1 NEKNNKTQLGM
12 IETLLFLAEAHS
24 EVESGFGLNL
34 DIFETNLIN
43 LTLLVG
49 ILVYFG
55 KPVLSKILTERR
67 SKIAEQIQAVE
78 QKKKQAEVTLAN
90 EQKKLEEAK
99 QTAAKIRSE
108 ATTNAQKARETILA
122 QGEKEV
128 QRLKEIAGKDLSSEQ
143 EKAIA
148 QLRERVVALA
158 LENARS
164 QMENMLNDDVQRKLI
179 DSSIAKLGG

>member
-1 NEKNNKTQLGM
+1 M
-12 IETLLFLAEAHS
+12 IETFLFLAAAHS
-24 EVESGFGLNL
+24 EVESGFGLNFN
-34 DIFETNLIN
+34 IFETNLIN

-55 KPVLSKILTERR
+55 KPALTNILDERS
-67 SKIAEQIQAVE
+67 SKIAEQIKAVE
-78 QKKKQAEVTLAN
+78 QKKKQAEVTLAQ

-99 QTAAKIRSE
+99 AMASKIRSD
-108 ATTNAQKARETILA
+108 ATTNAQKAKETILA

-128 QRLKEIAGKDLSSEQ
+128 QRLQEVAGKDLSSEQ

-158 LENARS
+158 LERASSGAGNA
-164 QMENMLNDDVQRKLI
+164 LNDEAQSRLI

>member
-1 NEKNNKTQLGM
+1 M

-99 QTAAKIRSE
+99 ETASKIRSE

-128 QRLKEIAGKDLSSEQ
+128 QRLKEIAGKDLNSEQ

-158 LENARS
+158 LENAKS

>member
-1 NEKNNKTQLGM
+1 M

-34 DIFETNLIN
+34 DILDTNLIN

-49 ILVYFG
+49 VLFYYG
-55 KPVLSKILTERR
+55 KPLLGNILEERR
-67 SKIAEQIQAVE
+67 SKIAEQIKAVE
-78 QKKKQAEVTLAN
+78 QKQKQAEITLA
-90 EQKKLEEAK
+90 EEKKKLEEA
-99 QTAAKIRSE
+99 QATAAKIRQQ

-128 QRLKEIAGKDLSSEQ
+128 ERLKEVAGKDLSSEQ

-158 LENARS
+158 LESAKSRLG
-164 QMENMLNDDVQRKLI
+164 EVLDDEAQHKLI

>member
-1 NEKNNKTQLGM
+1 M

-24 EVESGFGLNL
+24 EVEGGFGLNF

-49 ILVYFG
+49 ILIYFG
-55 KPVLSKILTERR
+55 KPLLSNILSERS

-78 QKKKQAEVTLAN
+78 QKKKQAEVTLAQ

-99 QTAAKIRSE
+99 VTAAKIRDQ

-128 QRLKEIAGKDLSSEQ
+128 QRLQEMAGKDLSSEQ

-148 QLRERVVALA
+148 SLRERVVALA
-158 LENARS
+158 LENAKSR
-164 QMENMLNDDVQRKLI
+164 MGDLLNDEAQHKLI
-179 DSSIAKLGG
+179 DSIIAKLGG

>member
-1 NEKNNKTQLGM
+1 M
-12 IETLLFLAEAHS
+12 IETLLFLAEANS
-24 EVESGFGLNL
+24 EVEGGFGLNL
-34 DIFETNLIN
+34 NILETNLIN

-49 ILVYFG
+49 ILIYFG
-55 KPVLSKILTERR
+55 KPLLTNILTERR

-78 QKKKQAEVTLAN
+78 QKQKQAELTLAE
-90 EQKKLEEAK
+90 EQKKLAEAK
-99 QTAAKIRSE
+99 ETAAKIRSE
-108 ATTNAQKARETILA
+108 AETNAQKAKEVILA

-128 QRLKEIAGKDLSSEQ
+128 ERLKEMAGKDLSSEQ

-158 LENARS
+158 LESAKSRMDNI
-164 QMENMLNDDVQRKLI
+164 LNDEAQRKLI

>member
-1 NEKNNKTQLGM
+1 M
-12 IETLLFLAEAHS
+12 IETLLFLAEVHS
-24 EVESGFGLNL
+24 EVEGGFGLNL

-49 ILVYFG
+49 ILIYFG
-55 KPVLSKILTERR
+55 KPLLTNILSERR

-78 QKKKQAEVTLAN
+78 QKKKQAEVTLAQ
-90 EQKKLEEAK
+90 EQKKLEKAQAEA
-99 QTAAKIRSE
+99 TKIRSE
-108 ATTNAQKARETILA
+108 ATANAQKARETILA

-128 QRLKEIAGKDLSSEQ
+128 ARLKEMAGKDLSSEQ

-158 LENARS
+158 LESAKSRLGGL
-164 QMENMLNDDVQRKLI
+164 LNEDAQRQLI
-179 DSSIAKLGG
+179 DTSIAKLGG

>member
-1 NEKNNKTQLGM
+1 M

-78 QKKKQAEVTLAN
+78 QKQKQAEVTLAN

-99 QTAAKIRSE
+99 AIAAKIRSE

-128 QRLKEIAGKDLSSEQ
+128 QRLKEVAGKDLSSEQ

-158 LENARS
+158 LERTRS
-164 QMENMLNDDVQRKLI
+164 QMENVLNDDVQRKLI
-179 DSSIAKLGG
+179 DSSITKLGG

>member
-1 NEKNNKTQLGM
+1 M

-34 DIFETNLIN
+34 DILDTNLIN

-49 ILVYFG
+49 ILFYYG
-55 KPVLSKILTERR
+55 KPLLGNILEERR
-67 SKIAEQIQAVE
+67 AKIADQIKAVE
-78 QKKKQAEVTLAN
+78 QKQKQAEITLA
-90 EQKKLEEAK
+90 EEKKKLEEA
-99 QTAAKIRSE
+99 QATAAKIRQQ
-108 ATTNAQKARETILA
+108 ATANAQKARETILA

-128 QRLKEIAGKDLSSEQ
+128 ERLKEVAGKDLSSEQ

-158 LENARS
+158 LESAKSSLGNV
-164 QMENMLNDDVQRKLI
+164 LDDEAQHKLI

>member
-1 NEKNNKTQLGM
+1 M

>member
-1 NEKNNKTQLGM
+1 M

-24 EVESGFGLNL
+24 EVEGGFGLNL

-67 SKIAEQIQAVE
+67 AKIAEQIQAVE
-78 QKKKQAEVTLAN
+78 QKQKQAEVTLAN

-99 QTAAKIRSE
+99 VTAAKIRSE
-108 ATTNAQKARETILA
+108 ATANAQKAREAILA

-158 LENARS
+158 LESAKSR
-164 QMENMLNDDVQRKLI
+164 MGTILNDEVQHKLI

>member
-1 NEKNNKTQLGM
+1 M

-24 EVESGFGLNL
+24 EVEGGFGLNL
-34 DIFETNLIN
+34 NIFETNLIN

-55 KPVLSKILTERR
+55 KPVLSNILTERR
-67 SKIAEQIQAVE
+67 AKITEQIQAVE
-78 QKKKQAEVTLAN
+78 QKQKQAEVTLAN

-99 QTAAKIRSE
+99 VTAAKIRSE
-108 ATTNAQKARETILA
+108 ATANAQKAREAILA

-164 QMENMLNDDVQRKLI
+164 QMDNMLNDDVQRQLI

>member
-1 NEKNNKTQLGM
+1 M

-24 EVESGFGLNL
+24 EAEEGFGLNF
-34 DIFETNLIN
+34 DILETNLIN
-43 LTLLVG
+43 LALLVG
-49 ILVYFG
+49 ILIYFG
-55 KPVLSKILTERR
+55 KPVLTKILTERR
-67 SKIAEQIQAVE
+67 EKIAEQIKAVE

-99 QTAAKIRSE
+99 ETAAKIRSE
-108 ATTNAQKARETILA
+108 ATTNAQKAKETILA

-128 QRLKEIAGKDLSSEQ
+128 QRLKEVAGKDLSSEQ

-164 QMENMLNDDVQRKLI
+164 QMDNMLNDEAQRKLI
-179 DSSIAKLGG
+179 DRSIAKLGG

>member
-1 NEKNNKTQLGM
+1 M

-55 KPVLSKILTERR
+55 KPLLSKTLTERR
-67 SKIAEQIQAVE
+67 AKIAEQIQAVE

-99 QTAAKIRSE
+99 ATAAKIRSE

-158 LENARS
+158 LERARS
-164 QMENMLNDDVQRKLI
+164 QMENVLNDDVQRKLI

>member
-1 NEKNNKTQLGM
+1 M
-12 IETLLFLAEAHS
+12 IETLLFLAEANS

-34 DIFETNLIN
+34 NILETNLIN

-49 ILVYFG
+49 ILIYFG
-55 KPVLSKILTERR
+55 KPLLTNILIERR

-78 QKKKQAEVTLAN
+78 QKQKQAELTLAE
-90 EQKKLEEAK
+90 EQKKLAEAK
-99 QTAAKIRSE
+99 ETAAKIRSE
-108 ATTNAQKARETILA
+108 AETNAQKAKEVILA

-128 QRLKEIAGKDLSSEQ
+128 ERLKEMAGKDLSSEQ

-158 LENARS
+158 LESAKSRMDNI
-164 QMENMLNDDVQRKLI
+164 LNDEAQRKLI

>member
-1 NEKNNKTQLGM
+1 
-12 IETLLFLAEAHS
+12 
-24 EVESGFGLNL
+24 
-34 DIFETNLIN
+34 
-43 LTLLVG
+43 VG
-49 ILVYFG
+49 ILIYFG

-99 QTAAKIRSE
+99 VTAAKIRSE

>member
-1 NEKNNKTQLGM
+1 M
-12 IETLLFLAEAHS
+12 IETLLFLAETHS

-34 DIFETNLIN
+34 NLFETNLIN
-43 LTLLVG
+43 LALLVG
-49 ILVYFG
+49 ILIYFG
-55 KPVLSKILTERR
+55 KPALTNILSERR
-67 SKIAEQIQAVE
+67 SKIAEQIKAVE

-99 QTAAKIRSE
+99 VTAAKIRSE
-108 ATTNAQKARETILA
+108 AVTNAQKAKETILA

-128 QRLKEIAGKDLSSEQ
+128 KRLQEVAGKDLSSEQ

-148 QLRERVVALA
+148 QLRERVVAMA
-158 LENARS
+158 LENAKSR
-164 QMENMLNDDVQRKLI
+164 MDNLLNDEAQRKLI

>member
-1 NEKNNKTQLGM
+1 M

-34 DIFETNLIN
+34 DILDTNLIN

-49 ILVYFG
+49 VLFYYG
-55 KPVLSKILTERR
+55 KPLLGNILEERR
-67 SKIAEQIQAVE
+67 SKIAEQIKAVE
-78 QKKKQAEVTLAN
+78 QKQKQAEITLA
-90 EQKKLEEAK
+90 EEKKKLEEA
-99 QTAAKIRSE
+99 QATAAKIRQQ

-128 QRLKEIAGKDLSSEQ
+128 ERLKEVAGKDLSSEQ

-158 LENARS
+158 LESAKSR
-164 QMENMLNDDVQRKLI
+164 LGDVLDDEAQHKLI

>member
-1 NEKNNKTQLGM
+1 M

-99 QTAAKIRSE
+99 ETAAKIRSE

>member
-1 NEKNNKTQLGM
+1 M

-24 EVESGFGLNL
+24 EVEGGFGLNL
-34 DIFETNLIN
+34 DILDTNLIN

-49 ILVYFG
+49 ILVYYG
-55 KPVLSKILTERR
+55 KPLLTNILSERR
-67 SKIAEQIQAVE
+67 SKIAEQIQAIE
-78 QKKKQAEVTLAN
+78 EKQKQAEVTLVE
-90 EQKKLEEAK
+90 EQKKLEEA
-99 QTAAKIRSE
+99 QATAVKIRSE
-108 ATTNAQKARETILA
+108 AETTAQKAKETILA

-128 QRLKEIAGKDLSSEQ
+128 ERLKEVAVKDLSSEQ

-158 LENARS
+158 LERARS
-164 QMENMLNDDVQRKLI
+164 SMESSLNDEAQRKLI

>member
-1 NEKNNKTQLGM
+1 M

-34 DIFETNLIN
+34 DILDTNLIN

-49 ILVYFG
+49 ILFYYG
-55 KPVLSKILTERR
+55 KPLLGNILEERR
-67 SKIAEQIQAVE
+67 SKIAEQIKAVE
-78 QKKKQAEVTLAN
+78 QKQKQAEITLA
-90 EQKKLEEAK
+90 EEKKKLEEA
-99 QTAAKIRSE
+99 QATAAKIRQQ

-128 QRLKEIAGKDLSSEQ
+128 ERLKEVAGKDLSSEQ

-158 LENARS
+158 LESAKSR
-164 QMENMLNDDVQRKLI
+164 LGDVLDDEAQHKLI

>member
-1 NEKNNKTQLGM
+1 M

-24 EVESGFGLNL
+24 EVEGGFGLNL
-34 DIFETNLIN
+34 DILDTNLIN

-49 ILVYFG
+49 IVVYYG
-55 KPVLSKILTERR
+55 KPLLTNILSERR
-67 SKIAEQIQAVE
+67 SKIAEQIQAIE
-78 QKKKQAEVTLAN
+78 EKQKQAEVTLVE
-90 EQKKLEEAK
+90 EQKKLEEA
-99 QTAAKIRSE
+99 QATAAKIRSE
-108 ATTNAQKARETILA
+108 AETTAQKAKETILA

-128 QRLKEIAGKDLSSEQ
+128 ERLKEMAVKDLSSEQ

-158 LENARS
+158 LERARS
-164 QMENMLNDDVQRKLI
+164 SMESSLNDEAQRKLI

>member
-1 NEKNNKTQLGM
+1 M

-55 KPVLSKILTERR
+55 KPVLSKILAERR
-67 SKIAEQIQAVE
+67 SKISEQIQAVE

-99 QTAAKIRSE
+99 VTAAKIRSE
-108 ATTNAQKARETILA
+108 ATTNAQKAREMILA

-128 QRLKEIAGKDLSSEQ
+128 QRLKEVAGKDLSSEQ

-158 LENARS
+158 LENAKS